1 MSLPP
6 LSELDRL
13 ARLQP
18 VPTADLAEPAP
29 VVLDTDTYNEIDDQF
44 AVAWALL
51 SPDRVDV
58 QAIHAAPFHNERS
71 EGPGDG
77 MEKSFEEI
85 QRLLERLD
93 MSNRS
98 DRVFRGSDRYLPGPG
113 TPVDSPAARDLIE
126 RAMAATPERPLYVV
140 AIGAI
145 TNIASAIL
153 LQPEIIERIVVVW
166 LGGQP
171 HDWPRAREF
180 NLQQDIPASRLI
192 FDSGVPLVHVPCA
205 NVAEKVKTTLA
216 ELEQFIAGKS
226 RIADFL
232 VERFRDFR
240 EDHFAWSKEIW
251 DLAAIAWLITPDA
264 VPTHLAHS
272 PILTDQRTWSRDQSR
287 HLIRVAGD
295 CRRDPIFAD
304 VFRKL
309 AAAP

>member
-1 MSLPP
+1 LT
-6 LSELDRL
+6 
-13 ARLQP
+13 LQP
-18 VPTADLAEPAP
+18 GGT
-29 VVLDTDTYNEIDDQF
+29 TI
-44 AVAWALL
+44 
-51 SPDRVDV
+51 S
-58 QAIHAAPFHNERS
+58 
-71 EGPGDG
+71 
-77 MEKSFEEI
+77 
-85 QRLLERLD
+85 
-93 MSNRS
+93 RS

-126 RAMAATPERPLYVV
+126 RAVAASAERPLYVV

-145 TNIASAIL
+145 TNVASAIL
-153 LQPEIIERIVVVW
+153 LQPEIIDRIVLVW
-166 LGGQP
+166 LSGQP
-171 HDWPRAREF
+171 LDWPSAREF

-216 ELEQFIAGKS
+216 ELEQCIAGKS

-240 EDHFAWSKEIW
+240 DDHFAWSKEIW

-272 PILTDQRTWSRDQSR
+272 PILTDQRTWSRDRSR
-287 HLIRVAGD
+287 HLIRVAGN